1 MSTTQALTIVC
12 LGASNTEG
20 YGVAPGD
27 SYPARLAGLLAGQG
41 LTFRVLNA
49 GISGDTT
56 TGMRARLDQEVPEG
70 TLLVVFQPGINDLHD
85 MTRREANIADI
96 VSRLTQR
103 RITVLMLDNAV
114 IRGLPRE
121 VQAYD
126 GIHLTAAGYA
136 LLAETM
142 LPKVLA
148 AIGK

>member
-114 IRGLPRE
+114 LLLHPDVAGMLLVGGMLAGGLAHR
-121 VQAYD
+121 
-126 GIHLTAAGYA
+126 AAR
-136 LLAETM
+136 
-142 LPKVLA
+142 
-148 AIGK
+148 IWR